1 MVEPLSV
8 NTDGVRS
15 LGDIHA
21 GVATGL
27 GSLTAGAPGS
37 AEVAMSHGTIASGV
51 DTALTAALGSRSGS
65 MTMTQTS
72 AETISELLHQAA
84 MAYERGD
91 QHGAEAIRAAADAL
105 ARGETSA
112 DGGTATGS
120 ATSAGSAGPAGGT
133 DAIGQA
139 VGQLGQL
146 GQLGQ
151 QLVAPLAALAQPLQ
165 QLPQQVMQGIQQMMQ
180 SATQSAGSDKAPV
193 PGSDNAPAP
202 EDRDPKEH
210 TPPEPGSGDQAHAPV
225 DEQAAPGAPSGTG
238 AAPVAPERQPEPAP
252 TRPPID

>member
-15 LGDIHA
+15 LGDIPA

-27 GSLTAGAPGS
+27 GSLAAGAPGS
-37 AEVAMSHGTIASGV
+37 AEVAMSHGTIAYGV
-51 DTALTAALGSRSGS
+51 ATALTAALGSRSGS

-105 ARGETSA
+105 ARGETPA
-112 DGGTATGS
+112 DGGTAMGS

-133 DAIGQA
+133 DAISQA

-165 QLPQQVMQGIQQMMQ
+165 QLPQQVIQGIQQMMQ
-180 SATQSAGSDKAPV
+180 SATQSTGSDKAPV
-193 PGSDNAPAP
+193 PGSDKAPAP
-202 EDRDPKEH
+202 EDRDPKVP
-210 TPPEPGSGDQAHAPV
+210 TPPEPGSGDQADVPV

-238 AAPVAPERQPEPAP
+238 AAPVAPDSRPKPAP
-252 TRPPID
+252 TRPAID